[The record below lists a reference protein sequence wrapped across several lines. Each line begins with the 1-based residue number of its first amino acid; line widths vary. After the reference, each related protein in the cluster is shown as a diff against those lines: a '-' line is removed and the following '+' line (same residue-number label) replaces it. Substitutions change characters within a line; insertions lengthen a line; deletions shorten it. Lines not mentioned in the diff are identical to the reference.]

1 MGFTVVCGAGEEM
14 HPLAFLFFFLLS
26 IANCEDPR
34 ASQASLY
41 TSNVVLYFL
50 FLSYSEV
57 DVRPPACMPV
67 YLSMDLLVYLPTACS
82 SAAMCTPRLSS
93 TLLRR
98 DLGGNPIPC
107 WMAAS
112 FPLQSL
118 TEARRNPA

>member
-1 MGFTVVCGAGEEM
+1 M

-67 YLSMDLLVYLPTACS
+67 YGFTCLSAHCMLLGCDVHS
-82 SAAMCTPRLSS
+82 SPFVNFIAKGPGRQSHPLLDGRLVSS
-93 TLLRR
+93 PKSHR
-98 DLGGNPIPC
+98 GKKKP
-107 WMAAS
+107 
-112 FPLQSL
+112 SL
-118 TEARRNPA
+118 TYLDKVL